1 MILLLKFDQTEPAN
15 MAAALEF
22 VSHIATGQC
31 QFANSEIHRSPTGRQ
46 PGKDHSAELT
56 RSSDWKSLHPS
67 SAQRSI

>member
-1 MILLLKFDQTEPAN
+1 
-15 MAAALEF
+15 